1 MLLDYLIVGQG
12 LAGSLLAWELME
24 RGAKVLIVDN
34 GDSNASRIAAGLIN
48 PVTGMR
54 LVQGKDTGRQLQAA
68 QKFYQRLEIR
78 FGQPFFIK
86 KPMLRIIR
94 NENELEYC
102 RKRLLDP
109 QYRQYLDRLV
119 GSELVQNPISAPMG
133 ALLQKQTGFL
143 LTRPLLNCLKEYF
156 IAKNSFIETGFSY
169 REIVNEQNS
178 VIWKNIETKR
188 IVFCEG
194 YRAVENPWF
203 SWLPF
208 QPAKGEILTLTVPK
222 ILPDTILNF
231 GNWLIP
237 INRQTFRIGATFD
250 RENLD
255 TRPTEFGRNALL
267 SSLAKVCPDIKPET
281 TIAHRANIRPCTLDK
296 NPFIGIHPRNNKF
309 SIFNGFGSK
318 GSLLIPGYAVQF
330 ADELENQTPIDKAA
344 DIRRFT
350 ARYFTN

>member
-1 MLLDYLIVGQG
+1 MPLDYLIVGQG

-24 RGAKVLIVDN
+24 RGAKVLVIDN

-54 LVQGKDTGRQLQAA
+54 LAKGKDTDRHLQEAL
-68 QKFYQRLEIR
+68 KFYQRLEYR
-78 FGQPFFIK
+78 FGQSFYIE

-102 RKRLLDP
+102 KKRLLDP
-109 QYRQYLDRLV
+109 QYRQYVDRFI
-119 GSELVQNPISAPMG
+119 EAQYVQNPVSAPMG
-133 ALLQKQTGFL
+133 ALLQQQTGFL
-143 LTRPLLNCLKEYF
+143 LTRPLLNSLKEYF
-156 IAKNSFIETGFSY
+156 IANNSFMEAGFTY
-169 REIVNEQNS
+169 REIVNEQNN
-178 VIWKNIETKR
+178 VTWRNIETKR

-194 YRAVENPWF
+194 YRAAENPWF

-208 QPAKGEILTLTVPK
+208 QPVKGEILTLTAPNT
-222 ILPDTILNF
+222 LLDTILNF

-237 INRQTFRIGATFD
+237 INHHTFRIGATFD

-255 TRPTEFGRNALL
+255 TRPTESGRDFLL
-267 SSLAKVCPDIKPET
+267 SSLAKVCPDIKPDT

-296 NPFIGIHPRNNKF
+296 NPFVGLHPRNNKF

-318 GSLLIPGYAVQF
+318 GSLLIPGYAIQL
-330 ADELENQTPIDKAA
+330 ADELENKTSVDEAA
-344 DIRRFT
+344 NLRRFT
-350 ARYFTN
+350 ARYFTD